1 MNHGLPAA
9 DPRSNAAVLASAGT
23 GKTWLL
29 VTRMVRLLL
38 SGARPEGILALTF
51 TRKAAAEM
59 LARLNQRLK
68 AYAGLDDA
76 ALTVELDKL
85 DVVADAEQLQ
95 RARSLYEQMLFAERP
110 LRATTFHA
118 FCQEVLQRFPLEA
131 DIPPDF
137 ELLDSS
143 TLLAQQAMEALLTEA
158 TRSPDEAIARALE
171 ILLDRCGGLYNTQA
185 ALTSFLQHRSDWWAF
200 SEDQTDAVA
209 DARSRIAELLEVDAD
224 TDALHE
230 LKQHMGGALRECM
243 DLLIRHETRANQDAA
258 ACIERWLASEA
269 QHAQDFAD
277 LRRAFFTQQNSRRK
291 RSASK
296 AQCKSL
302 GEPGELRLLE
312 LHDRLCECIER
323 ADDIFARIHNLELNG
338 AWYVAGQRMLEH
350 FQRLKREQRLLDFTD
365 LEWRAYRL
373 LNRADNAHWVQYKLD
388 QRIDHLLID
397 EFQDTNPTQWQLL
410 APLLEELAAG
420 AQDRFRS
427 VFLVGDDKQS
437 IYRFRRAEPQLL
449 QNAAAWLQQ
458 RMDARIDTLEKS
470 WRSSPAVITCVN
482 AVFEGPLAGKM
493 PSYRHHDTHRAALWG
508 AVEVLPLIHD
518 APAEPQALPPGLRNP
533 LRQPRQ
539 VAEDQRHYREGQQVA
554 SRIAELMNQQTTV
567 HVDGRTR
574 PLCYDDVFILMR
586 KRTHAAAIERALREA
601 GIPYLG
607 AGRGT
612 LLESLEVSDMEAL
625 LTVLT
630 MPYDDLALA
639 QVLRAPLFSVS
650 DEDLLLVGE
659 RAHDGTWRAALDEL
673 AARNPQRQALLRA
686 QRLLNG
692 WENIAGRV
700 PVHDLLDRIYHEA
713 NVPARYEAAYPAAL
727 RPRVRAN
734 LARFISLALE
744 VDSGRYPSL
753 PNFITRLRQ
762 LRRNAL
768 DAPDEPPAESGEAR
782 VRLLT
787 IHAAKGL
794 EAPVVFVVDCAAS
807 ESVQRA
813 NRALVHWPADQNR
826 PSQFLLTTSS
836 RWQDR
841 ATGSLLQQEQEAER
855 REDLNLLYVALTRAR
870 QYLFISASAPRKGA
884 ELGWYGRVR
893 DGLAALVEA
902 DRDGVLA
909 LAMGEAPPIDPPPPS
924 APSQELP
931 ADVRLS
937 QEIGVSRAAA
947 VIQPS
952 NVDVGAGSPE
962 HSQEDG
968 RPRGIALHKLLE
980 LLTAGIVESTAG
992 HRAAA
997 EVGLPADAEDVA
1009 QWLAEA
1015 KALLHEPT
1023 LAHLFAPQ
1031 CYEQAFNE
1039 VPLQFN
1045 LDERPVSGIIDRL
1058 VVTKNEVLIVDYKTH
1073 RLRDERDA
1081 EFLAATFEPQLRLYA
1096 EGTRRLWPQRKV
1108 RAFLLFTHDRRLH
1121 EIQQEAPG
1129 A

>member
-1 MNHGLPAA
+1 MSPSLSAA
-9 DPRSNAAVLASAGT
+9 DPHTNAAVLASAGT

-29 VTRMVRLLL
+29 VTRLVRLLL
-38 SGARPEGILALTF
+38 SGAPPEGILALTF

-68 AYAGLDDA
+68 AYAVLDDA

-85 DVVADAEQLQ
+85 GATADAEQLQ
-95 RARSLYEQMLFAERP
+95 RARGLYEQLLFAERP

-118 FCQEVLQRFPLEA
+118 FCQEVLRRFPLEA

-137 ELLDSS
+137 ELLESP
-143 TLLAQQAMEALLTEA
+143 TLLAQQATEALLTEA
-158 TRSPDEAIARALE
+158 TRKPDDTIACALE
-171 ILLDRCGGLYNTQA
+171 ILLDRCGGLYNTQT
-185 ALTSFLQHRSDWWAF
+185 ALTSFLQHRSDWWAL
-200 SEDQTDAVA
+200 SEDQPDPVA
-209 DARSRIAELLEVDAD
+209 GARSRIAELLEVDAD

-243 DLLIRHETRANQDAA
+243 DLLVQHDTRANRDAA
-258 ACIERWLASEA
+258 ACVERWLASED
-269 QHAQDFAD
+269 QHALDFAE

-291 RSASK
+291 RSASN
-296 AQCKSL
+296 AQRKSL
-302 GEPGELRLLE
+302 GEHGEQRLLG

-323 ADDIFARIHNLELNG
+323 ADDIFARVHNLEMNG
-338 AWYVAGQRMLEH
+338 AWYVAGQRLVEH
-350 FQRLKREQRLLDFTD
+350 FQRLKREQRFLDFTD
-365 LEWRAYRL
+365 LEWLTYRL

-420 AQDRFRS
+420 AQDRLRS

-449 QNAAAWLQQ
+449 QNAAQWLQQ
-458 RMDARIDTLEKS
+458 RMDAQIDTLEKS
-470 WRSSPAVITCVN
+470 WRSSPAVIACVN

-493 PSYRHHDTHRAALWG
+493 PSYRHHDTHRSALWG
-508 AVEVLPLIHD
+508 AVEVLPLIYD
-518 APAEPQALPPGLRNP
+518 TSAESQTLLPGLRNP
-533 LRQPRQ
+533 LLQQRQ

-554 SRIAELMNQQTTV
+554 ARIAALMNQQTPV

-574 PLCYDDVFILMR
+574 PLSYNDVFILMR

-625 LTVLT
+625 LTILT

-650 DEDLLLVGE
+650 DEDLLLVAE
-659 RAHDGTWRAALDEL
+659 RAHEGTWRAALDEL
-673 AARNPQRQALLRA
+673 ATWDSQRPTLLRA
-686 QRLLNG
+686 QRLLSG

-744 VDSGRYPSL
+744 VDGGRYPSL
-753 PNFITRLRQ
+753 PNFIARLRQ

-794 EAPVVFVVDCAAS
+794 EAPVVFVVDCAAG
-807 ESVQRA
+807 ESAQRA
-813 NRALVHWPADQNR
+813 NRALAHWPADQRR
-826 PSQFLLTTSS
+826 PSQFLLTTLS
-836 RWQDR
+836 RWQDK

-870 QYLFISASAPRKGA
+870 QHLFISASAPRNGA
-884 ELGWYGRVR
+884 ELGWYGHVH

-902 DRDGVLA
+902 DSEGVLA
-909 LAMGEAPPIDPPPPS
+909 LAMGEAPPVDPPLPS

-937 QEIGVSRAAA
+937 QEIGPSR
-947 VIQPS
+947 VTNMIRPS
-952 NVDVGAGSPE
+952 NVETEDGTLDRGR
-962 HSQEDG
+962 EDG
-968 RPRGIALHKLLE
+968 RPRGIVLHKLLE
-980 LLTAGIVESTAG
+980 LLTVGIDESTAC

-997 EVGLPADAEDVA
+997 EVGLPADAENIA

-1015 KALLHEPT
+1015 KALLDEPALT
-1023 LAHLFAPQ
+1023 HLFAPR

-1045 LDERPVSGIIDRL
+1045 LDDRPVSGIIDRL
-1058 VVTKNEVLIVDYKTH
+1058 VVTESEVLIVDYKTH
-1073 RLRDERDA
+1073 RLHEARDVEL
-1081 EFLAATFEPQLRLYA
+1081 LAATFAPQLRLYV
-1096 EGTRRLWPQRKV
+1096 EGVGRLWPRHQV
-1108 RAFLLFTHDRRLH
+1108 RAFLLFTHTRRLH
-1121 EIQQEAPG
+1121 ELQQPG
-1129 A
+1129 T